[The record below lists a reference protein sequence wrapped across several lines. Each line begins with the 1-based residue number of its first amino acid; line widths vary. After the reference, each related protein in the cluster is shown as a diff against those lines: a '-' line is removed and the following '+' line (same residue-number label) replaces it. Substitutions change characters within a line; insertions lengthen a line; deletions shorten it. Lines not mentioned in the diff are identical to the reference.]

1 MNILFLDLSTKSTG
15 YCVSSEKREMLE
27 YGLITAS
34 SDNNLSRV
42 KKIQEEVKKL
52 IEKHHIKKIVAEDVH
67 PETYGFSDTSRLLM
81 WLQGAV
87 MLGAHELNNSVN
99 SKSLELM
106 QASKWRKTLGIKT
119 GRSVKRDSLKQ
130 ADIQYVKDTYGIE
143 ANDDVCDAI
152 CLCSAYFINK
162 ENEGFD
168 WS

>member
-15 YCVSSEKREMLE
+15 YCISSDKKELLD

-34 SDNNLSRV
+34 STNNLNRV
-42 KKIQEEVKKL
+42 KSIQEEIKKL
-52 IEKHHIKKIVAEDVH
+52 IEKYNIKKIVAEDVH

-87 MLGAHELNNSVN
+87 MLGAHELNENIS

-106 QASKWRKTLGIKT
+106 QASQWRKLLGIKT
-119 GRSVKRDSLKQ
+119 GRSVKRESLKQ
-130 ADIQYVKDTYGIE
+130 ADIQYIKNTYNID

-152 CLCSAYFINK
+152 CLYSAYFITHAD
-162 ENEGFD
+162 EISA
-168 WS
+168 W

>member
-1 MNILFLDLSTKSTG
+1 MNLLFLDLSTKSTG
-15 YCVSSEKREMLE
+15 YCVSSDKKEMIE

-34 SDNNLSRV
+34 SENNLTRV

-52 IEKHHIKKIVAEDVH
+52 IEKHNIKKIIAEDVH

-87 MLGAHELNNSVN
+87 MLGAHELNNNIN

-106 QASKWRKTLGIKT
+106 QASKWRKLLGIKT
-119 GRSVKRDSLKQ
+119 GRSVKREFLKQ

-152 CLCSAYFINK
+152 CLYSAYFIEHN
-162 ENEGFD
+162 NELSA
-168 WS
+168 W